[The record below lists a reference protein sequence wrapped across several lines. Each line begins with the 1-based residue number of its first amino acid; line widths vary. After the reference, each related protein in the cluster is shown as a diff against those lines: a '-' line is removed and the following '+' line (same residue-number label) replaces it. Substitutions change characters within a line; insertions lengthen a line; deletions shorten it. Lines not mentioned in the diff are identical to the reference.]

1 MAIISIFKKKEEQDF
16 EKLIDENKMRFY
28 KTAKS
33 ILKND
38 DDVYDAIQE
47 ALISIYQNFDKLE
60 NKEYFTTWGIRIVI
74 NKCYDHIRKNKKS
87 ENNIYIDDEENP
99 IDIPVDEK
107 NSIEKLELEDLLNK
121 LSEEKRLI
129 TTLYYYDEISV
140 KEIAQ
145 MLEMPEGTV
154 KYKLSEIRK
163 ELRAMIEG
171 SEV

>member
-1 MAIISIFKKKEEQDF
+1 MAIISIFKKNEEQDF
-16 EKLIDENKMRFY
+16 EKLIDENKIRFY

-33 ILKND
+33 ILKKD

-107 NSIEKLELEDLLNK
+107 I
-121 LSEEKRLI
+121 
-129 TTLYYYDEISV
+129 V
-140 KEIAQ
+140 
-145 MLEMPEGTV
+145 
-154 KYKLSEIRK
+154 
-163 ELRAMIEG
+163 
-171 SEV
+171 

>member
-1 MAIISIFKKKEEQDF
+1 M
-16 EKLIDENKMRFY
+16 
-28 KTAKS
+28 
-33 ILKND
+33 
-38 DDVYDAIQE
+38 
-47 ALISIYQNFDKLE
+47 ISIYQNFDKLE

>member
-140 KEIAQ
+140 KQIAQ

>member
-47 ALISIYQNFDKLE
+47 ALISIYQNFEKLE

-145 MLEMPEGTV
+145 MLEMPE
-154 KYKLSEIRK
+154 YERNY
-163 ELRAMIEG
+163 EQ
-171 SEV
+171 

>member
-1 MAIISIFKKKEEQDF
+1 MAIISILKKKEEQDF

>member
-74 NKCYDHIRKNKKS
+74 NKCYDHIRKNKKE

-99 IDIPVDEK
+99 IDIPVEDK
-107 NSIEKLELEDLLNK
+107 NSIEKMELEDLIRK

-140 KEIAQ
+140 KQIAE

-163 ELRAMIEG
+163 ELRAMIER
-171 SEV
+171 SDV

>member
-87 ENNIYIDDEENP
+87 KNNIYIDDEENP